1 MAYTSLMKICFT
13 IFLVILLA
21 ACSQRPGVA
30 PVENP
35 GEVWKA
41 HATYLYNM
49 SEWQSDMSVVG
60 VTSKEK
66 FKTRLNWDQNK
77 DDYTIKLRD
86 FIGRTV
92 ALINGSADQVT
103 VKTSKGE
110 TYQGDT
116 AEQLLD
122 QVAGMRIPLEGLKY
136 WLRGLP
142 EPGVELDAFTLGEDA
157 APKSMSQSGWQMT
170 YLLYRTYG
178 DIKLPQKVL
187 LEYDDL
193 SLTVNISRWDLIR

>member
-1 MAYTSLMKICFT
+1 MQSIKICLIVFV
-13 IFLVILLA
+13 FLALA
-21 ACSQRPGVA
+21 SCSQQPSVVTVDDPA
-30 PVENP
+30 A
-35 GEVWKA
+35 VWKA
-41 HATYLYNM
+41 HATYLYNLNV
-49 SEWQSDMSVVG
+49 WQSDMVVLG

-66 FKTRLNWDQNK
+66 FKTRLNWEQNQT
-77 DDYTIKLRD
+77 DYTIKLRD

-92 ALINGSADQVT
+92 ALINGSANQVS

-122 QVAGMRIPLEGLKY
+122 EVTGMRIPLEGLNY
-136 WLRGLP
+136 WLRGIP
-142 EPGVELDAFTLGEDA
+142 EPGVELDAFTLGEDGA
-157 APKSMSQSGWQMT
+157 AKSISQNGWRMS
-170 YLLYRTYG
+170 YPLYKTYG

-193 SLTVNISRWDLIR
+193 NLTVNISRWDLIR